1 LAGVID
7 IDSSDK
13 ICRFVRFCDCF
24 NLPLITFVDSPG
36 FLPGVN
42 QEHHGIIRHGAKVL
56 YAYSEATV
64 PKVSVVTRK
73 AYGGAYVVM
82 SSKFLGT
89 DINYAWPSAEIAVMG
104 ADGAVNI
111 LYQKQI
117 EKSANPSEERERVIS
132 DYTEKYLNPY
142 VAAKAGIID
151 EIIEPSETRIK
162 IISALAAIREKQ
174 ENRPA
179 RKHGNPPV

>member
-1 LAGVID
+1 
-7 IDSSDK
+7 
-13 ICRFVRFCDCF
+13 
-24 NLPLITFVDSPG
+24 
-36 FLPGVN
+36 
-42 QEHHGIIRHGAKVL
+42 
-56 YAYSEATV
+56 
-64 PKVSVVTRK
+64 
-73 AYGGAYVVM
+73 
-82 SSKFLGT
+82 
-89 DINYAWPSAEIAVMG
+89 MG

-117 EKSANPSEERERVIS
+117 ERSAAPAAERERVIAE
-132 DYTEKYLNPY
+132 YTEKYLNPY

-179 RKHGNPPV
+179 RKHGNSPV